1 MRSAKAFL
9 FALLLLSVAPL
20 VTASVR
26 QVQIY
31 AIVDHVVF
39 EPNERAAER
48 IKIYGAF
55 AFLYTNQEPVT
66 SGADPYRP
74 HKGYLYFKL
83 PSVPRGDSQKL
94 SEATARREWADLK
107 AMAGT
112 GQPIMF
118 GSWSSGYLGLA
129 RDSRSKGG
137 FVSSVDS
144 REVLWVNTEKDGR
157 TDPIPYTMDT
167 GIVKI
172 PNHGKFALLITQLQ
186 ETLKQ

>member
-1 MRSAKAFL
+1 MRSSKPFL
-9 FALLLLSVAPL
+9 VALLLLSVAPF
-20 VTASVR
+20 VSASLR

-31 AIVDHVVF
+31 GIVERVVF
-39 EPNERAAER
+39 EPNERAPER

-55 AFLYTNQEPVT
+55 AFLYTNQEPV
-66 SGADPYRP
+66 SNGADPYTP

-83 PSVPRGDSQKL
+83 PTVPDDAAAK
-94 SEATARREWADLK
+94 REWADLK
-107 AMAGT
+107 AVAGT

-129 RDSRSKGG
+129 KDSRSKSG
-137 FVSSVDS
+137 FVSSIDS
-144 REVLWVNTEKDGR
+144 REVLRVNTEKDGR

-172 PNHGKFALLITQLQ
+172 PNRGTFALLITQLQ
-186 ETLKQ
+186 ETLKR